1 MGYILQCVCW
11 VSAALFFILLFHW
24 ACCDLGKPKCLWKIQ
39 EGKIHSKSTSEGSC
53 STSFPPRCWND
64 SDKSRFCLLF
74 SSLLSLRKCEAKKNL
89 SVLEHNKC
97 IFTWTVLRWRMVLH
111 SKLTSTKF
119 AKMLWS
125 YQKLGSPSYFYL
137 FVFYLIQAEVAIWLF
152 AHSFRKQQAPTRKRL
167 ISLSIPVLLY
177 LVWGWICCK
186 WCFELAACDYM
197 CENCCVSSKYNSP
210 CPFLFFFYLFF
221 KKICATSWL

>member
-1 MGYILQCVCW
+1 MSKISVCPCSSPTFFVTDASVMGYILQYVCW

-53 STSFPPRCWND
+53 STPFPPRCWND
-64 SDKSRFCLLF
+64 SDKSRFSLLF

-89 SVLEHNKC
+89 SMLEYNKC

-125 YQKLGSPSYFYL
+125 YQKLGSTSYFYL
-137 FVFYLIQAEVAIWLF
+137 FVFLPHSDWGSYLAVCSFIQ
-152 AHSFRKQQAPTRKRL
+152 K
-167 ISLSIPVLLY
+167 
-177 LVWGWICCK
+177 
-186 WCFELAACDYM
+186 
-197 CENCCVSSKYNSP
+197 
-210 CPFLFFFYLFF
+210 
-221 KKICATSWL
+221 ATSSNTEKINIIVYSCVTLFGLRMNML